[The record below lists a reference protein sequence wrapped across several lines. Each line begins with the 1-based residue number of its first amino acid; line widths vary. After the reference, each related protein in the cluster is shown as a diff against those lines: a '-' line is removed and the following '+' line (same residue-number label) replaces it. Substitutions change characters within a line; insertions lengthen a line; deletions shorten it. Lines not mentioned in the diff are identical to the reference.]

1 MKKIA
6 FARQI
11 VKRLTTAFQ
20 MPTKPASNDHTDGT
34 WISTDLYNGEFCL
47 NTASRELT
55 IRTNGAGG
63 DTIDYIDKI
72 SNFDV
77 LSNIQAT
84 RLRAYTPITQT
95 VDNTP
100 TEISIGNYSSYKSV
114 IGTARVIGYDVNQK
128 YRTYSRSFDF
138 AYNVVDDMLSVNSSV
153 PNNNLLILTNAI
165 LISSAGALNVQVV
178 GTTAIINWF
187 VEYDLTII
195 L

>member
-165 LISSAGALNVQVV
+165 LISSAGALNVRVV